1 MKKKQTNEPK
11 QNKKTVDRFEVRETL
26 YVCTAG
32 FLRWRVL
39 SSVLARPALEPHPW
53 RANFLDRI
61 LQKSYLAAGYL
72 FSQYQ
77 DSQFSQRTSW

>member
-32 FLRWRVL
+32 FLR
-39 SSVLARPALEPHPW
+39 
-53 RANFLDRI
+53 
-61 LQKSYLAAGYL
+61 
-72 FSQYQ
+72 
-77 DSQFSQRTSW
+77 